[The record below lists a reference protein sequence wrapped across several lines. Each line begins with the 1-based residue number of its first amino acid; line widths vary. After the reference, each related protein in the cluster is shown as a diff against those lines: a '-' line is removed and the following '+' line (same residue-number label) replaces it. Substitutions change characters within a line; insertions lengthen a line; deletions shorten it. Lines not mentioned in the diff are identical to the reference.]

1 MADPVLFA
9 KTVAMA
15 LKNDKL
21 RKGIGWTVVAI
32 LSPIIVIIALLLGI
46 LSGAANHNNMA
57 LNLSFNGGVI
67 AGNIP
72 EEYGEHIE
80 DMRNSFTV
88 LDGIIALVN
97 AMMENEDSLDSIKIK
112 AIFYSLYF
120 GADRPSLIDS
130 IKFVDCFVTYNEHTR
145 TVINDDGTT
154 SEENYK
160 VAMPIK
166 DQSVI
171 YENISLC
178 MGITAT
184 NEDKANATEI
194 YYRILYGR
202 PAPTYGQEFDDFI
215 NGLPVSN
222 TPFIGADGFCSPI
235 GENWRSAVTSEFG
248 YRNDPF
254 TGKISGHSG
263 IDLGM
268 PKGTPVCSAL
278 NGTVLLVRYS
288 TTGYGYHVIVDHGG
302 GFVTLYAHCS
312 KILVSEGEKV
322 KAGQEIAKVGTT
334 GRSTGNHLHF
344 EIRINGEKQN
354 PRSYLP

>member
-1 MADPVLFA
+1 MADPILFTKA
-9 KTVAMA
+9 AVMA
-15 LKNDKL
+15 LNSDKF

-46 LSGAANHNNMA
+46 LSGAANHNSMA

-67 AGNIP
+67 AGNVP
-72 EEYGEHIE
+72 EEYRVHIE
-80 DMRNSFTV
+80 DMRNSFTL
-88 LDGIIALVN
+88 LDGTIALVN
-97 AMMENEDSLDSIKIK
+97 VMMENENSIDSVKIK

-120 GADRPSLIDS
+120 GADRPSMIDS
-130 IKFVDCFVTYNEHTR
+130 IKFVYCFVIYNEHTS

-154 SEENYK
+154 SEETYK
-160 VAMPIK
+160 VAIPIK
-166 DQSVI
+166 EMSVI
-171 YENISLC
+171 YENISSA

-184 NEDKANATEI
+184 IENKSNATEI

-215 NGLPVSN
+215 NGLPVLD
-222 TPFIGADGFCSPI
+222 TPFIGENGFCSPI
-235 GENWRSAVTSEFG
+235 GENWRGVVTSEFG

-254 TGKISGHSG
+254 TGKISDHSG

-268 PKGTPVCSAL
+268 PKGTPVRSVL
-278 NGTVLLVRYS
+278 DGTVMLVRYS

-322 KAGQEIAKVGTT
+322 KV
-334 GRSTGNHLHF
+334 
-344 EIRINGEKQN
+344 
-354 PRSYLP
+354 

>member
-1 MADPVLFA
+1 MANPVLFA
-9 KTVAMA
+9 KVAAMA
-15 LKNDKL
+15 LKSDKL
-21 RKGIGWTVVAI
+21 RKGIGWTIVAI

-72 EEYGEHIE
+72 EEYREHIE

-88 LDGIIALVN
+88 LDGTIALVN

-130 IKFVDCFVTYNEHTR
+130 IKFVDSFVTYKEHTR

-154 SEENYK
+154 SEESYK
-160 VAMPIK
+160 VAMSIK

-171 YENISLC
+171 YENISSA
-178 MGITAT
+178 MGITVA

-215 NGLPVSN
+215 NGLPVLD
-222 TPFIGADGFCSPI
+222 TPFIGENGFCSPI
-235 GENWRSAVTSEFG
+235 GENWRGAVTSEFG

-268 PKGTPVCSAL
+268 PKGTPVRSVL
-278 NGTVLLVRYS
+278 DGTVMLVRYS

-322 KAGQEIAKVGTT
+322 KVGQEIAKVGTT